1 MRVDFA
7 WTDAVL
13 SLGVGLGLAA
23 AAGLRVF
30 LPLLVLGVAAHL
42 GALPLASG
50 FDWLASGPAIAA
62 LGSATLLEVSAYY
75 LPWIDNLLDVVA
87 TPLAIMAG
95 ILLTAAVA
103 TGLPPEIRWAA
114 AIIAGG
120 GTAGAVQGLTSLA
133 RLKSTALTAGAAN
146 PIIATLELVGSFLA
160 SILAIALPL
169 VAILVVVAFVLVVRR
184 VARRLFRRSPT
195 HQPT

>member
-30 LPLLVLGVAAHL
+30 LPLLVLGVAARL

-103 TGLPPEIRWAA
+103 TGLPPELRWAA

-120 GTAGAVQGLTSLA
+120 GTAGAVQGLTSLT
-133 RLKSTALTAGAAN
+133 RLKSTAFTAGAAN
-146 PIIATLELVGSFLA
+146 PIISTLELVGSFLA

-169 VAILVVVAFVLVVRR
+169 VAILVVVAFVLIVRR